1 MAIRTEQDALLNE
14 VKTNT
19 GLPLGSNG
27 SILIDDTADHTGPY
41 FAITALADAELDV

>member
-1 MAIRTEQDALLNE
+1 MAIRTEQDSLLNE

-19 GLPLGSNG
+19 GLPLGSKG

-41 FAITALADAELDV
+41 FAITALADAV